1 MTERNVTQVT
11 EFILVGFAHQ
21 PVPGIVG
28 LFLVFLSLYL
38 LALLGNVGMMGLIQL
53 DPRLHTPMY
62 FFLSHL
68 SLLDTCYASVIVP
81 QILATL
87 MSDDGLAVSYWGC
100 AAQFFLFTVCAGTE
114 CYLLAVMAYD
124 RYMAVGNPL
133 LYVSAMTRGTCVAL
147 VAGAYAGGLV
157 GATLRTALTF
167 TLSFCDANRIDFF
180 FCDLPPLLKL
190 TCSDPSIREKVIIFL
205 GNFVILANGLV
216 ILVSYLFIARAILHR
231 RTAGGRAK
239 TFSTCASHLTAVG
252 LFFGT
257 LALTYLRGSS
267 GKSLE
272 GDKVVS
278 VLYSVVIPALNPLI
292 YSLRNGQVKAALHR
306 ALLRLRLALGL
317 QTREGGFSS

>member
-1 MTERNVTQVT
+1 MAERNLTRVT
-11 EFILVGFAHQ
+11 EFVLAGFAHR
-21 PVPGIVG
+21 PVPGVVG
-28 LFLVFLSLYL
+28 LFLVFLSLDL
-38 LALLGNVGMMGLIQL
+38 LTLLGNVGMMSLIQL

-68 SLLDTCYASVIVP
+68 SLLDTCYSSVIVP

-87 MSDDGLAVSYWGC
+87 MSDDGLAVSYGGC

-114 CYLLAVMAYD
+114 CYLLAAMAYD
-124 RYMAVGNPL
+124 RYVAVGKPL
-133 LYVSAMTRGTCVAL
+133 LYVSAMTRGTRVAL
-147 VAGAYAGGLV
+147 VAGAYAGGLA

-180 FCDLPPLLKL
+180 CDLPPLLRL
-190 TCSDPSIREKVIIFL
+190 TCGDPSTGETAIIFL
-205 GNFVILANGLV
+205 GNFVILASGLV
-216 ILVSYLFIARAILHR
+216 ILVSYLFVARTILRR

-239 TFSTCASHLTAVG
+239 TFSTRASHLTAVG

-257 LALTYLRGSS
+257 LALTYLRGGS

-278 VLYSVVIPALNPLI
+278 VLYSVVIPAPNPFI
-292 YSLRNGQVKAALHR
+292 YSLRNDQVKAALRRQTSGR
-306 ALLRLRLALGL
+306 AEIRTQVL
-317 QTREGGFSS
+317 